1 MGDWLLGN
9 FGLAGIQFENW
20 VLVVVFIAVV
30 ISVAAWWISRN
41 HPEFDL
47 VAPAADQRRSG
58 LRSWRFLRWPIAITV
73 ALAVI

>member
-41 HPEFDL
+41 HPD
-47 VAPAADQRRSG
+47 S
-58 LRSWRFLRWPIAITV
+58 I
-73 ALAVI
+73 